1 MTNNNFPLIM
11 GIINVT
17 PDSFSDGGLH
27 LQADSA
33 IKHALFLA
41 SQGADILDIGGEST
55 RPGAISISVKEE
67 LNRVIPV
74 IQGIRDADC
83 ELPISIDTIKPEVA
97 RKAIEAGATIINDI
111 SGLALGTELA
121 LIAAEYDASLII
133 MHSKG
138 TPQTMQINPY
148 YHDIVQ
154 EIASFLVEKAQIA
167 KECGVKDII
176 LDIGIGFGKTVDH
189 NWQLLSSLSTFATLG
204 YPLMLGISRKSF
216 IGKSLLIDTP
226 AERDITT
233 ALLHAMLLHTKMHI
247 LRVHNVKLMDQL
259 RVLYSLLEQNK
270 NTKGEN
276 YDE

>member
-27 LQADSA
+27 LQADAA
-33 IKHALFLA
+33 INHALLLA

-55 RPGAISISVKEE
+55 RPGAVSISTTEE
-67 LNRVIPV
+67 LSRVIPV
-74 IQGIRDADC
+74 IQGIRDAGC

-111 SGLALGTELA
+111 SGLALGPELA
-121 LIAAEYDASLII
+121 FIAAEHNASLII

-148 YHDIVQ
+148 YQDIVQ
-154 EIASFLVEKAQIA
+154 EIASFLVEKAHIA

-226 AERDITT
+226 VDRDLST
-233 ALLHAMLLHTKMHI
+233 ALLHAMLLNTKMHI
-247 LRVHNVKLMDQL
+247 LRVHNVNLMSQM
-259 RVLYSLLEQNK
+259 RVLYSLLEQNRDK
-270 NTKGEN
+270 KGEN
-276 YDE
+276 YDK

>member
-33 IKHALFLA
+33 INHALLLA

-55 RPGAISISVKEE
+55 RPGAISISVKEG
-67 LNRVIPV
+67 LIRVIPV
-74 IQGIRDADC
+74 IQGIRDAGC
-83 ELPISIDTIKPEVA
+83 ELPISIDTIKPVVA

-154 EIASFLVEKAQIA
+154 EIASFLLEKAHIA

>member
-1 MTNNNFPLIM
+1 MKKNNFPLIM

-33 IKHALFLA
+33 INHALLLA

-121 LIAAEYDASLII
+121 LIAAEYNASLII

-148 YHDIVQ
+148 YEDIVH
-154 EIASFLVEKAQIA
+154 EIASFFSEKAHIA
-167 KECGVKDII
+167 KECGVNDII

-189 NWQLLSSLSTFATLG
+189 NWQLLSSLSTFTTLG

-216 IGKSLLIDTP
+216 IGKSLLINTP

-233 ALLHAMLLHTKMHI
+233 ALLHAMLLNTKMHI

>member
-27 LQADSA
+27 LQADAA
-33 IKHALFLA
+33 INHALLLA

-55 RPGAISISVKEE
+55 RPGAVSISTTEE
-67 LNRVIPV
+67 LSRVIPV
-74 IQGIRDADC
+74 IQGIRDAGC

-121 LIAAEYDASLII
+121 LIAAEHNASLII

-148 YHDIVQ
+148 YQDIVQ
-154 EIASFLVEKAQIA
+154 EIASFLVEKAHIA

-226 AERDITT
+226 VDRDLST
-233 ALLHAMLLHTKMHI
+233 ALLHAMLLNTKMHI
-247 LRVHNVKLMDQL
+247 LRVHNVNLMSQM
-259 RVLYSLLEQNK
+259 RVLYSLLEQNRDK
-270 NTKGEN
+270 KGEN

>member
-1 MTNNNFPLIM
+1 M

-154 EIASFLVEKAQIA
+154 EIASFLLEKAHIA

-233 ALLHAMLLHTKMHI
+233 ALLHAMLLNTKMHI

-259 RVLYSLLEQNK
+259 RKLHSLLKQNN
-270 NTKGEN
+270 NTKG
-276 YDE
+276 